1 MTRAIFITII
11 LAAIARVGFAADDT
25 AAADALITKGVELR
39 REGKTLEAIDIFQRA
54 EAIAPTPRSVGQL
67 GLAETAVEHWS
78 EAEAHLASSLATP
91 QDVWVKKNRAALDQA
106 LELARTHIGQIALTG
121 PAGAAIVISG
131 KSVGTLP
138 LAKPI
143 RVNAGPALVTATAPG
158 FKQFEM
164 SIPVEVGKET
174 QLKIDLEPLQLPSVP
189 APAATTQPP
198 VVTQGPVASTVTTHS
213 GWRTRTGASLLAG
226 GGGLA
231 AWGIVWIALDGHPS
245 SGSCTTGAPVG
256 CRPVYNTKT
265 GGIILTSVGA
275 GAAVAGGILLYSA
288 KSHDTEV
295 GVALVPTSLTIAGR
309 F

>member
-1 MTRAIFITII
+1 MTRVIFITII
-11 LAAIARVGFAADDT
+11 LAAMARGGYAADDK
-25 AAADALITKGVELR
+25 AAADALITRGVELR
-39 REGKTLEAIDIFQRA
+39 REGKTLEAIDLFQRA

-67 GLAETAVEHWS
+67 GLAETAVERWS
-78 EAEAHLASSLATP
+78 EAEEHLASSLATP

-121 PAGAAIVISG
+121 HAGAAIVISG

-174 QLKIDLEPLQLPSVP
+174 QLKIDLEPLQLPSAP
-189 APAATTQPP
+189 TPAATRPA
-198 VVTQGPVASTVTTHS
+198 VVTPGPVAPTETTHS
-213 GWRTRTGASLLAG
+213 AWRTWTGASFLAG
-226 GGGLA
+226 GAALA
-231 AWGIVWIALDGHPS
+231 AWGIVWIAIDGHSS
-245 SGSCTTGAPVG
+245 SGSCTAGAPLG

-265 GGIILTSVGA
+265 GGIIFTSVGA

-288 KSHDTEV
+288 KSHDKEV
-295 GVALVPTSLTIAGR
+295 GVALAPTSLTIAGR

>member
-1 MTRAIFITII
+1 MTRAFVITII
-11 LAAIARVGFAADDT
+11 LAAIARVGYAADDK
-25 AAADALITKGVELR
+25 AAADALIAKGVELR
-39 REGKTLEAIDIFQRA
+39 REGKTLEAIDLFQRA
-54 EAIAPTPRSVGQL
+54 DAIVPTPRSVGQL

-78 EAEAHLASSLATP
+78 EAEEHLASSLATP

-106 LELARTHIGQIALTG
+106 IELARTHIGQIALTG
-121 PAGAAIVISG
+121 HAGAAIVISG

-174 QLKIDLEPLQLPSVP
+174 QLKIDLEPLQLPAVP
-189 APAATTQPP
+189 APVAARPP
-198 VVTQGPVASTVTTHS
+198 AVTPGPVTPVETTRS
-213 GWRTRTGASLLAG
+213 AWRTWIGASLLAG
-226 GGGLA
+226 GAGLA
-231 AWGIVWIALDGHPS
+231 AWGIVWIALDGHS
-245 SGSCTTGAPVG
+245 SGGSCTAGAPAG

-265 GGIILTSVGA
+265 GGIILTTVGA
-275 GAAVAGGILLYSA
+275 GAAVAGGILLYAA

-295 GVALVPTSLTIAGR
+295 GVALAPTSLIIAGR